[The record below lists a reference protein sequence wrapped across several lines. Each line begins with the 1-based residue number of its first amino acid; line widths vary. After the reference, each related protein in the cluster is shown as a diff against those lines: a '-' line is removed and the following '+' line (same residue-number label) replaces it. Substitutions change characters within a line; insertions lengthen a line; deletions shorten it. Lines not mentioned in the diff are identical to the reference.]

1 MSYWKKLHL
10 IIFIAVSLLAVSCA
24 PVDDINE
31 IFVGKTWY
39 MTGGRLNS
47 QDLNKEV
54 KTFYEAGT
62 ETYKL
67 HFQDNIFTG
76 TLAAGKT
83 FSGRW
88 NVDAKSRNLSMTITK
103 EAETSSTFDHNI
115 YTVLKGIRYYE
126 GDSNYLIIYSD
137 KDNYIRLHYER

>member
-1 MSYWKKLHL
+1 MKKLHL
-10 IIFIAVSLLAVSCA
+10 IIYITLSLLAISCA
-24 PVDDINE
+24 PVDDIDE

-54 KTFYEAGT
+54 KTFYESGK
-62 ETYKL
+62 ETYKI
-67 HFQDNIFTG
+67 HFQENVFTG
-76 TLAAGKT
+76 TLSTGKT
-83 FSGRW
+83 FTGRW
-88 NVDAKSRNLSMTITK
+88 NADPKSRNLSMIITK
-103 EAETSSTFDHNI
+103 DAETNSTFDRNI

-137 KDNYIRLHYER
+137 KDNYIRLNYER